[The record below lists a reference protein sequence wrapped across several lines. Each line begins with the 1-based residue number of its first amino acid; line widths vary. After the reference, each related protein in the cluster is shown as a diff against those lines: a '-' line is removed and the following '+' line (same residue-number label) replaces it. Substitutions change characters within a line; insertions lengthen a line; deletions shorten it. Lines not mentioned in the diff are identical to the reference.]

1 MSPFISTASVAYH
14 NYLCHAMSCLSSHVA
29 PKRHLKLT
37 AAATALLLVVFL
49 ALFVGSCEARSLRAR
64 GSGKEVSSIK
74 SSSPPAPCKD
84 VEIMKLKNSEP
95 TNQMKDLP
103 NSMDGHIVRADVK
116 AEEGVA
122 MASSSTGA
130 VQTKSVVRVSNRLSH
145 PVQRE
150 DDTGFHLDY
159 AGPRTHPPSHN

>member
-1 MSPFISTASVAYH
+1 MSPFKSTVSLAYH
-14 NYLCHAMSCLSSHVA
+14 NYSCHAMSCLSSHVP
-29 PKRHLKLT
+29 PKWQLKLS

-49 ALFVGSCEARSLRAR
+49 ALFVGSCEARCLRAR

-84 VEIMKLKNSEP
+84 VEITKLKNYNP

-103 NSMDGHIVRADVK
+103 NSMDGHVVGADVK

-122 MASSSTGA
+122 MAASSTGA
-130 VQTKSVVRVSNRLSH
+130 VQTKTVVRVSKRLIH
-145 PVQRE
+145 QVKRE
-150 DDTGFHLDY
+150 EDAGFHLDY